1 MAFDTAWR
9 ILGHVADT
17 EDVVQDA
24 LLAAVCVH
32 QKQAVV
38 NWGGLLRQLTTQR
51 AIDRLRERAKSRSEP
66 SPADSRPLSSDEPE
80 PNAIARELAVR
91 LRHAVS
97 ELPDREGTVFSLRYF
112 GEMANEEISRTL
124 EISPDAVGVAL
135 HKARQKLKER
145 LAEAVPS
152 AEGFKNVGRKHER

>member
-32 QKQAVV
+32 QKQAVA
-38 NWGGLLRQLTTQR
+38 NWGGLLRQLATQR
-51 AIDRLRERAKSRSEP
+51 AIDRLRVRTKSWRET
-66 SPADSRPLSSDEPE
+66 SPADSTPLSSEEPE
-80 PNAIARELAVR
+80 PAAIARELAVR
-91 LRHAVS
+91 LRHAVG

-112 GEMANEEISRTL
+112 GEMSNEEISRTL

-135 HKARQKLKER
+135 HKARQKLKQR
-145 LAEAVPS
+145 LAETAS
-152 AEGFKNVGRKHER
+152 APDIKNVGQKHER